1 MQALRKLKTTYKVIV
16 TFIRHIYSKEQKSL
30 RDIDN
35 IDLKGVQKVDTQREE
50 ERQRSLIEK
59 DLQVSIMYKQ
69 KVDKVQPINTDNI
82 DRIKPR
88 GNNNQKK
95 NIIS

>member
-1 MQALRKLKTTYKVIV
+1 MQALRKLKTACKVIA
-16 TFIRHIYSKEQKSL
+16 TFVRRIYGKEQKSL

-35 IDLKGVQKVDTQREE
+35 IDLKGVQKVDTQKEE

-69 KVDKVQPINTDNI
+69 KADKVQPINADNI
-82 DRIKPR
+82 DRTKPR

-95 NIIS
+95 NI

>member
-35 IDLKGVQKVDTQREE
+35 IDLKGIQKADTQREE

-59 DLQVSIMYKQ
+59 DL
-69 KVDKVQPINTDNI
+69 
-82 DRIKPR
+82 
-88 GNNNQKK
+88 
-95 NIIS
+95 

>member
-1 MQALRKLKTTYKVIV
+1 MQALRKLKTAYKVTV

-35 IDLKGVQKVDTQREE
+35 IDLKGVQKVDAQKEE

-59 DLQVSIMYKQ
+59 DL
-69 KVDKVQPINTDNI
+69 
-82 DRIKPR
+82 
-88 GNNNQKK
+88 
-95 NIIS
+95 

>member
-1 MQALRKLKTTYKVIV
+1 MQALRKLKTACEVTA

-35 IDLKGVQKVDTQREE
+35 IDLKGIQKVDAQREE

-59 DLQVSIMYKQ
+59 DL
-69 KVDKVQPINTDNI
+69 
-82 DRIKPR
+82 
-88 GNNNQKK
+88 
-95 NIIS
+95 